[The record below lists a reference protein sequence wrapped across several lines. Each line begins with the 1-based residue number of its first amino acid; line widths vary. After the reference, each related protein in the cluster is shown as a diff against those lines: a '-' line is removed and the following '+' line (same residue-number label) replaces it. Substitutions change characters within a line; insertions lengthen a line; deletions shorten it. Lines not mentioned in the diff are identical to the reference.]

1 MINSTGFRRG
11 IRTAPV
17 DATSLAVSVVAV
29 PGSSTAVM
37 PSSTR

>member
-1 MINSTGFRRG
+1 MINSSGSGCG
-11 IRTAPV
+11 IRTALV

-29 PGSSTAVM
+29 PGSSTAVL